1 MILCLDVGN
10 THIFGGLF
18 DHAEIKLRF
27 RHNSRLNVTS
37 DEIGV
42 FLKTVLRENEFD
54 PKSVDSIAIASVVP
68 SLDYSLRSACLK
80 YFDISPFLLE
90 PVNSKQLI
98 IDLADPNEL
107 GADRL
112 ADCIAAMHYYPK
124 QELLI
129 VDMGTATT
137 FDVVSAERHYLGGSI
152 IAGLRLS
159 MDALQLNTSKLSS
172 VEILKPQTAI
182 GRTTAEHLQTGLYYG
197 QVGIIKELTR
207 RISDEAFNGRAPLVI
222 GTGGFAYLFEK
233 EGIFTHTVPDL
244 VLQGIRIGFE
254 TRNVS

>member
-18 DHAEIKLRF
+18 DRDEIKLRF
-27 RHNSRLNVTS
+27 RHNSRQNVTS

-42 FLKTVLRENEFD
+42 FLKSVLRENEFD
-54 PKSVDSIAIASVVP
+54 PKLVDAIAIASVVP

-80 YFDISPFLLE
+80 YFNFSPFMLE
-90 PVNSKQLI
+90 PVNTRKLI

-112 ADCIAAMHYYPK
+112 ADCLAAMHYYPNR
-124 QELLI
+124 ELII

-137 FDVVSAERHYLGGSI
+137 FDVVSAEGHYLGGSI

-172 VEILKPQTAI
+172 VEILQPQTAI

-197 QVGIIKELTR
+197 QVGIIKELTK
-207 RISDEAFNGRAPLVI
+207 RISDEAFYGRVPLVI

-233 EGIFTHTVPDL
+233 EAVFTHIVSDL

-254 TRNVS
+254 TRAQ